1 MIFCS
6 LYSGSSGNCILVGSE
21 KTKVLIDVGVPGK
34 KVIEALERIKQDPK
48 EIKGIFV
55 THEHGDHIKGVGIIS
70 RKFNIPIYANEA
82 TWNEMKSK
90 IGNIKE
96 NNINIIEKR
105 SLTTI
110 EDLNIQAFNI
120 PHDAVSAMGY
130 TITDSNGNKSSIV
143 TDLGTFTD
151 EIRQNIK
158 DSDIILLEANH
169 DIEMVKFGPYHY
181 ELKRRVLSEVGHLCN
196 EDCADALVDIM
207 SDKKFRRVVLGHLS
221 NTNNVPEL
229 AYRAV
234 VNILAENGLDYKE
247 DLKLTIAKRHEPSN
261 YIEI

>member
-21 KTKVLIDVGVPGK
+21 KTKILVDVGVPGK
-34 KVIEALERIKQDPK
+34 KVMEALERIKQDPK

-70 RKFNIPIYANEA
+70 RKFDIPIYANEA
-82 TWNEMKSK
+82 TWCEMKSK

-96 NNINIIEKR
+96 KNIKIIEKR
-105 SLTTI
+105 SLTII
-110 EDLNIQAFNI
+110 EDLKIQAFNT
-120 PHDAVSAMGY
+120 PHDAVASMGY
-130 TITDSNGNKSSIV
+130 TITDLKENKSSIV

-169 DIEMVKFGPYHY
+169 DVEMVKFGPYHY

-196 EDCADALVDIM
+196 EDCANALVEIM

-221 NTNNVPEL
+221 NNNNVPEL
-229 AYRAV
+229 AYKAV

-247 DLKLTIAKRHEPSN
+247 DLKLTIAKRNEPSN

>member
-21 KTKVLIDVGVPGK
+21 KAKILVDVGVPGK
-34 KVIEALERIKQDPK
+34 KVIEALERIKQDPQ

-70 RKFNIPIYANEA
+70 RKFDIPIYANEA

-96 NNINIIEKR
+96 KNIKIIDKR
-105 SLTTI
+105 SLTEI
-110 EDLNIQAFNI
+110 EDLSIQAFNI
-120 PHDAVSAMGY
+120 PHDAVAAMGY
-130 TITDSNGNKSSIV
+130 TITDSEGKKSSIA

-181 ELKRRVLSEVGHLCN
+181 DLKRRVLSEVGHLCN
-196 EDCADALVDIM
+196 EDCADALVNIM
-207 SDKKFRRVVLGHLS
+207 EDRKYRRVVLGHLS

-234 VNILAENGLDYKE
+234 VNILAENGLDYKD

>member
-21 KTKVLIDVGVPGK
+21 KAKVLVDVGVPGK
-34 KVIEALERIKQDPK
+34 KVIEALERIKQDPE

-70 RKFNIPIYANEA
+70 RKFDIPIYANEA
-82 TWNEMKSK
+82 TWNEMKPK

-96 NNINIIEKR
+96 KNIKIIEKR
-105 SLTTI
+105 SLTVI
-110 EDLNIQAFNI
+110 DDLNIQAFNI
-120 PHDAVSAMGY
+120 PHDAVAAMGY
-130 TITDSNGNKSSIV
+130 TITDSDGKKSSIV
-143 TDLGTFTD
+143 TDIGTFTE
-151 EIRQNIK
+151 EIRRNIT
-158 DSDIILLEANH
+158 DSDVILLEANH

-181 ELKRRVLSEVGHLCN
+181 DLKRRVLSEVGHLCN
-196 EDCADALVDIM
+196 EDCADAIVGIM
-207 SDKKFRRVVLGHLS
+207 ADRKFRRVVLGHLS

-234 VNILAENGLDYKE
+234 VNILDENGLDYKT